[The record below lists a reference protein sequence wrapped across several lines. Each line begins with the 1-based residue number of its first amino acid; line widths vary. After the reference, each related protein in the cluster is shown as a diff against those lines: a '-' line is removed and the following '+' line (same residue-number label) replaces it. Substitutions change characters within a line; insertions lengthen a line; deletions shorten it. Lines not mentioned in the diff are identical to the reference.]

1 MRNKDT
7 HNEITDHDMTLIFH
21 HNMKVTDAFVCFSD
35 CFEDSKF
42 NEEKICHVWELKTA
56 QACLQLSNVNT
67 LKNTLLEGVS
77 SNAYM
82 NY

>member
-42 NEEKICHVWELKTA
+42 NEEKICHV
-56 QACLQLSNVNT
+56 
-67 LKNTLLEGVS
+67 
-77 SNAYM
+77 
-82 NY
+82 